1 MIELITNDLKSAM
14 KLQDKAK
21 ITGLRNLLGK
31 LKAKQIDKGSD
42 LNDDE
47 CIKILNSA
55 AKQLKDSI
63 EQYSNAQR
71 MDLVEKENYELL
83 LVQNYLPE
91 PIDEEEIRKQI
102 AIIIDENNASSIS
115 DMGKVM
121 GIAMRKFAGAVD
133 GNIVQKIVREQL
145 NN

>member
-14 KLQDKAK
+14 KSQDKAK
-21 ITGLRNLLGK
+21 IMGLRNLLGK
-31 LKAKQIDKGSD
+31 LKANQIDKGSN

-63 EQYSNAQR
+63 KQYSDADR
-71 MDLVEKENYELL
+71 LDLVEKENYELL

-91 PIDEEEIRKQI
+91 PIDEEEVRKQV
-102 AIIIDENNASSIS
+102 AIIISENNASSIS
-115 DMGKVM
+115 DMGKIM
-121 GIAMRKFAGAVD
+121 GIAMKQFSGAVD
-133 GNIVQKIVREQL
+133 GNIVQKIVREKL
-145 NN
+145 NS